1 MGTKTTTLPLA
12 LLVLVVAAVMHREHL
27 RAQWRPL
34 AVACGVGLAVGG
46 YWYLRNLVL
55 HGSPLW
61 PFVATPWGDPA
72 PEVIAPSG
80 DVVEQVYT
88 RFLDTPRLTIDFL
101 LSDWAKPFAGGYLL
115 IAGALLAPL
124 ATRGRAVIASAL
136 VTALSLLLWM
146 NAPFTGISEGD
157 AGSSALTTVRYLLP
171 TFAVGA
177 LTLCL
182 AARERPYGRPYSLAA
197 LTIALGFTAWQLF
210 DLGYPSAP
218 PVTIVVGGALAGAA
232 LAGLTRLVPGRR
244 DWPRVARL
252 ATVPAIVIAGLLLA
266 MAASGFTQRFN
277 AANVSEAGKLASA
290 APAMFEWFLS
300 QPEWV
305 DGDSPVAFSVVMNAA
320 LAGDRLQHRIDLVDA
335 LDTCRE
341 VDEHL
346 RKGWVIVNRSW
357 PNPPCYAGLTPRW
370 KGGEFEVYGGEAPDG
385 R

>member
-1 MGTKTTTLPLA
+1 M
-12 LLVLVVAAVMHREHL
+12 
-27 RAQWRPL
+27 
-34 AVACGVGLAVGG
+34 
-46 YWYLRNLVL
+46 
-55 HGSPLW
+55 
-61 PFVATPWGDPA
+61 
-72 PEVIAPSG
+72 
-80 DVVEQVYT
+80 
-88 RFLDTPRLTIDFL
+88 
-101 LSDWAKPFAGGYLL
+101 
-115 IAGALLAPL
+115 
-124 ATRGRAVIASAL
+124 
-136 VTALSLLLWM
+136 
-146 NAPFTGISEGD
+146 
-157 AGSSALTTVRYLLP
+157 
-171 TFAVGA
+171 
-177 LTLCL
+177 
-182 AARERPYGRPYSLAA
+182 
-197 LTIALGFTAWQLF
+197 
-210 DLGYPSAP
+210 
-218 PVTIVVGGALAGAA
+218 TIVVGGALAGAA